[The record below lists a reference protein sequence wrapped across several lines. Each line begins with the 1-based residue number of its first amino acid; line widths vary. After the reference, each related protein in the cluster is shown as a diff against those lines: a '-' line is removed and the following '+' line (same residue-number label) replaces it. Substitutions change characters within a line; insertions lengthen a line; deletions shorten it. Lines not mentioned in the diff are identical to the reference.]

1 MEMYRLS
8 EYRDRH
14 PQSLSGGQKQ
24 RLTIATAELLERDV
38 YILDEPTSGLDGEN
52 MFMIADQIRNLQS
65 SDKIILLI
73 SHDYEFLMKT
83 CTEVLP
89 LSKDGVI
96 SFDPKTQKEK
106 ILACLRGENF
116 S

>member
-8 EYRDRH
+8 EHRDRH

-38 YILDEPTSGLDGEN
+38 YILDEPTSGLYGEN
-52 MFMIADQIRNLQS
+52 MFMIADRIRNLQS

-83 CTEVLP
+83 CTEVLL

-96 SFDPKTQKEK
+96 SFDLKTQKEK
-106 ILACLRGENF
+106 MLACLRGENF